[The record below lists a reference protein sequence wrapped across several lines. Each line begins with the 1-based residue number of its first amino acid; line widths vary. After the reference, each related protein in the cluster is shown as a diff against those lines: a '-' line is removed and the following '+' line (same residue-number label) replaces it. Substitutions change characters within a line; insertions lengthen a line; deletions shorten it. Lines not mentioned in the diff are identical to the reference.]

1 MHYGKCGSVIGHHI
15 IFGYALG
22 RNQAFL
28 DYYTVALGSI
38 LNSFVYC
45 LFLTSSLSRVEQE
58 CRAHQV
64 SYFDFFFYSFF
75 LSQKTVSRLKK
86 Y

>member
-64 SYFDFFFYSFF
+64 SYFVFF
-75 LSQKTVSRLKK
+75 L
-86 Y
+86 